1 METDQELQTLER
13 RAYLASYSDGIV
25 DLFVGLS
32 LLWIGVAWIWLPD
45 MAGLAGIFPA
55 VFISVML
62 TARKRLLESR
72 LGYVKWSEPRRRWER
87 RNLAAILAAGV
98 LIFVVGVVVYV
109 LVTQGS
115 TDTRGLSDLV
125 PGLPALLLALV
136 AVGLGLVM
144 GTWRMLAYGGVLAT
158 AGVITVLAERDPG
171 WPLFAAGIVV
181 TVWGMV
187 MVARFVRRYPAVE
200 TAR

>member
-32 LLWIGVAWIWLPD
+32 LLWIGVAWIWLPG
-45 MAGLAGIFPA
+45 MAGLAGVLPA

-72 LGYVKWSEPRRRWER
+72 LGYVKWSESRRRWES

-125 PGLPALLLALV
+125 PGLPALL
-136 AVGLGLVM
+136 
-144 GTWRMLAYGGVLAT
+144 AT

-200 TAR
+200 SAR